1 MKKTLTAEKIIAA
14 AKILSDEK
22 TKLGRME
29 EADKFAVVRTLRTTR
44 AIVEDIDKFQND
56 ARERLKPENFDEL
69 QKQAQRFDSLSD
81 DEKVELN
88 KALIEYDAAVR
99 RCVADELASEKV
111 VEVYPISSDGF
122 NKFMASNED
131 MPAASFLAVLDLM
144 EE

>member
-1 MKKTLTAEKIIAA
+1 MKKTIATEKIIVA

-22 TKLGRME
+22 TRLSKMD

-44 AIVEDIDKFQND
+44 AIVEDMEKFQND

-69 QKQAQRFDSLSD
+69 QRQAQRFDSLSD
-81 DEKVELN
+81 DEKVALN
-88 KALIEYDAAVR
+88 KSLMEYDSAVR
-99 RCVADELASEKV
+99 RCVADELASEKEI
-111 VEVYPISSDGF
+111 EVYPLSSDGF